1 MIGRQYQYKASDTR
15 INVNYKKV
23 MFVNKRYYFTG
34 LFTERDHKIKDTISR
49 VGDIL
54 KDLELFPQCRWIRNC
69 DIKCCMYQCHK
80 CYVNATMVGVL
91 QDCFIKLKQIST
103 RENE

>member
-1 MIGRQYQYKASDTR
+1 
-15 INVNYKKV
+15 
-23 MFVNKRYYFTG
+23 MFVNKRFHYTSI
-34 LFTERDHKIKDTISR
+34 LTNRDHKIDETISR

-91 QDCFIKLKQIST
+91 QDCLIKLKQIAT
-103 RENE
+103 KENE